1 MEQSLSWGDN
11 RFSASQEIPRI
22 LWKPKVHCRI
32 HKCLPPVPILS
43 QIDPV
48 HTPTSHLTS
57 YISSLKP
64 VLMLSTHPCF
74 ISWAVSLSLSL
85 SLDVLPF
92 FLKTTPATMLSAFK
106 HRAVYRVNANYMQG
120 TISAPD
126 VNPRISY
133 NRFASVNEKRSE
145 MTLGNVFDVVCRPYS
160 SPIQTV
166 PPTGCIFF

>member
-1 MEQSLSWGDN
+1 MCKNYKHNLSKETC
-11 RFSASQEIPRI
+11 RFPWRLENLLPFFLRHYLFRVCHVLSFELI
-22 LWKPKVHCRI
+22 LVFSFNYLIWI
-32 HKCLPPVPILS
+32 VPL
-43 QIDPV
+43 
-48 HTPTSHLTS
+48 
-57 YISSLKP
+57 ISSFH
-64 VLMLSTHPCF
+64 VFHFVCS
-74 ISWAVSLSLSL
+74 SLSL